1 MYNVP
6 ILYIV
11 FNRLDT
17 VRKTF
22 EAIKA
27 IQPKDLYIASDG
39 ARKEKEG
46 EEKKVQEVRNYIL
59 EGINWDCNIHTFFRD
74 KNVGCKYGP
83 ADAIKW
89 FFNNVE
95 QGVVLE
101 DDILATKSF
110 FKYCELLLDKYKDS
124 DNIGYIC
131 GCTMENCVTV
141 KKDYF
146 LTTIIDGWGWA
157 SWAHVIKDFNP
168 DYASLQKKD
177 INDIDTIIINKKVKK
192 TLLNLSL
199 ISANNE
205 LDAWDYQMADYMAV
219 HGRYTVFPK
228 KPLVRNVGFI
238 QDSTHTN
245 MAPEWYTDKSY
256 ELDIVLYDNPLLDKK
271 YTKKYEASFI
281 YKRSWFS
288 YFYALRKYG
297 IIGCVKKLLSVSF
310 K

>member
-219 HGRYTVFPK
+219 HGRYTVFPR

-245 MAPEWYTDKSY
+245 MAPEWY
-256 ELDIVLYDNPLLDKK
+256 LLH
-271 YTKKYEASFI
+271 FI
-281 YKRSWFS
+281 KFLTSWHLNLLFE
-288 YFYALRKYG
+288 YFLKP
-297 IIGCVKKLLSVSF
+297 
-310 K
+310 